1 MPNNQNAQ
9 NNQNNAQNPQNPP
22 VNNDKTTGDV
32 FITEKT
38 LEEIL
43 KKLNTQLGDEALKD
57 IIKQQQEALDKLNK
71 EFEEQLK
78 DKNDKIAE
86 LEKQLNDL
94 LVNQPLDPNNPTI
107 GATIVEL
114 KKQIEALR
122 QEAELEAKEQ
132 DEIKA
137 ELEKNT
143 NEDSITK
150 QELQTDIENLK
161 KQIADIK
168 GGLDPDFVLNDILKD
183 PIKAQ
188 EIIKEILKNPHNF
201 PPFNLNPLVDANADI
216 FAQVRET
223 LNTARELLRLLAT
236 IEYING
242 DFQKDVANMKQEM
255 KDYLQQLLDKRDEG
269 LNQFETLIKAL
280 ESEIKNI
287 NIALEI
293 LQKEKNEFDLIKA
306 DTKYYYDE
314 TFALWALCDDYAK
327 FCEKLKNDCIT
338 LRDDMLQIKVDID
351 EIKEATRNYHDKVE
365 FWHDSIMRLDIDK
378 LVARINQLEAQI
390 EAMAER
396 KREEIIQALDMLRG
410 QILAELK
417 EIYLDY
423 KAFLES
429 DFKYYNIEMDRF
441 CREIIELIDD
451 KKLEAL
457 DQINITTLSSL
468 ASLNEAK
475 KLSIDLIKFQTDEGI
490 EELTQHKTDYIVE
503 LQDTK
508 VDSINSINEAFA
520 GVGKSFMAEMAR
532 INNEILGI
540 KGELIAFGKDFKTE
554 HLTSSQT
561 WTSPAGAKRNYF
573 VFLQGGSGYDNTGIN
588 GEATSFGDIRS
599 VNGGLG
605 ASAGRGSSGDS
616 AFFAVQ
622 LNGGT
627 SVNISVGN
635 GRTPGFV
642 SICYS
647 VNN

>member
-1 MPNNQNAQ
+1 MPNTNQNQAQ
-9 NNQNNAQNPQNPP
+9 TPP
-22 VNNDKTTGDV
+22 AAVIDKTTGDIFV
-32 FITEKT
+32 TEKT
-38 LEEIL
+38 LESIL
-43 KKLNTQLGDEALKD
+43 KKLNAQLGDDALKD
-57 IIKQQQEALDKLNK
+57 VIKQQQEALDKLNK

-94 LVNQPLDPNNPTI
+94 LINQPLDPNNPTI

-114 KKQIEALR
+114 KKQIEALK
-122 QEAELEAKEQ
+122 QEAALESKEQ

-143 NEDSITK
+143 LNDDTTK
-150 QELQTDIENLK
+150 QEIKAELEDLK
-161 KQIADIK
+161 KKFEDIK
-168 GGLDPDFVLNDILKD
+168 NGLDPDFVLNDILKD
-183 PIKAQ
+183 PTKAQ

-242 DFQKDVANMKQEM
+242 DFQKDVANMKDEM
-255 KDYLQQLLDKRDEG
+255 KKYLEELVNKRDDG
-269 LNQFETLIKAL
+269 LKQFETLIKAL
-280 ESEIKNI
+280 EDEIKNI
-287 NIALEI
+287 NQIINL
-293 LQKEKNEFDLIKA
+293 LQKEKLEFDLVRA
-306 DTKYYYDE
+306 DAKYYYDE
-314 TFALWALCDDYAK
+314 TFKLWALCNDYAK

-338 LRDDMLQIKVDID
+338 LRDDMLQNKLDI
-351 EIKEATRNYHDKVE
+351 EKIKEETRNLHDRVE
-365 FWHDSIMRLDIDK
+365 FWHESIMRLDIDK
-378 LVARINQLEAQI
+378 LVDRINMLESKI
-390 EAMAER
+390 NDMAER
-396 KREEIIQALDMLRG
+396 KRQEVIEAINALREQVLN
-410 QILAELK
+410 ELK

-429 DFKYYNIEMDRF
+429 DFKFYNVEMDRF

-457 DQINITTLSSL
+457 DEINITTLSSL
-468 ASLNEAK
+468 ASLKQAK
-475 KLSIDLIKFQTDEGI
+475 ELSLDLIKYQTDEGI

-520 GVGKSFMAEMAR
+520 NVGKSFMSEMAR

-540 KGELIAFGKDFKTE
+540 KGELIAYGKDFKTE
-554 HLTSSQT
+554 YLTTSQT

-573 VFLQGGSGYDNTGIN
+573 IFLQGGSGYDNSNNN
-588 GEATSFGDIRS
+588 GGATSFGDMRS

-605 ASAGRGSSGDS
+605 SSAGRGSSGDS

-622 LNGGT
+622 LEGNT
-627 SVNISVGN
+627 AVTISVGE
-635 GRTPGFV
+635 GRTSGYV
-642 SICYS
+642 SISYS
-647 VNN
+647 LDN

>member
-1 MPNNQNAQ
+1 MPNTNQNQAQ
-9 NNQNNAQNPQNPP
+9 TPP
-22 VNNDKTTGDV
+22 AAVIDKTTGDIFV
-32 FITEKT
+32 TEKT
-38 LEEIL
+38 LESIL
-43 KKLNTQLGDEALKD
+43 KKLNAQLGDDALKD
-57 IIKQQQEALDKLNK
+57 VIKQQQEALDKLNK

-94 LVNQPLDPNNPTI
+94 LINQPLDPNNPTI

-114 KKQIEALR
+114 KKQIEALK
-122 QEAELEAKEQ
+122 QEAALESKEQ

-143 NEDSITK
+143 LNDDTTK
-150 QELQTDIENLK
+150 QEIKAELEDLK
-161 KQIADIK
+161 KKFEDIK
-168 GGLDPDFVLNDILKD
+168 NGLDPDFVLNDILKD
-183 PIKAQ
+183 PTKAQ

-223 LNTARELLRLLAT
+223 LNTARELLRLLST

-242 DFQKDVANMKQEM
+242 DFQKDVANMKDEM
-255 KDYLQQLLDKRDEG
+255 KKYLEELVNKRDDG
-269 LNQFETLIKAL
+269 LKQFETLIKAL
-280 ESEIKNI
+280 EDEIKNI
-287 NIALEI
+287 NQIINL
-293 LQKEKNEFDLIKA
+293 LQKEKLEFDLIRA
-306 DTKYYYDE
+306 DAKYYYDE
-314 TFALWALCDDYAK
+314 TFKLWALCNDYAK

-338 LRDDMLQIKVDID
+338 LRDDMLQNKLDI
-351 EIKEATRNYHDKVE
+351 EKIKEETRNLHDRVE
-365 FWHDSIMRLDIDK
+365 FWHESIMRLDIDK
-378 LVARINQLEAQI
+378 LVDRINMLESKI
-390 EAMAER
+390 NEMAER
-396 KREEIIQALDMLRG
+396 KRQEVIEAINALREQVLN
-410 QILAELK
+410 ELK

-429 DFKYYNIEMDRF
+429 DFKFYNVEMDRF

-457 DQINITTLSSL
+457 DEINITTLSSL
-468 ASLNEAK
+468 ASLKQAK
-475 KLSIDLIKFQTDEGI
+475 ELSLDLIKYQTDEGI

-520 GVGKSFMAEMAR
+520 NVGKSFMSEMAR

-540 KGELIAFGKDFKTE
+540 KGELIAYGKDFKTE
-554 HLTSSQT
+554 YLTTSQT
-561 WTSPAGAKRNYF
+561 WTAPSGAKRNYF
-573 VFLQGGSGYDNTGIN
+573 IFLQGGSGYDNSNDN
-588 GEATSFGDIRS
+588 GGATSFGDMRS

-605 ASAGRGSSGDS
+605 SSAGRGSSGDS

-622 LNGGT
+622 LEGNT
-627 SVNISVGN
+627 AVTISVGE
-635 GRTPGFV
+635 GRTSGYV
-642 SICYS
+642 SISYS
-647 VNN
+647 LDN

>member
-1 MPNNQNAQ
+1 MPNTNQNQAQ
-9 NNQNNAQNPQNPP
+9 TPP
-22 VNNDKTTGDV
+22 AAVIDKTTGDIFV
-32 FITEKT
+32 TEKT
-38 LEEIL
+38 LESIL
-43 KKLNTQLGDEALKD
+43 KKLNAQLGDDALKD
-57 IIKQQQEALDKLNK
+57 VIKQQQEALDKLNK

-94 LVNQPLDPNNPTI
+94 LINQPLDPNNPTI

-114 KKQIEALR
+114 KKQIEALK
-122 QEAELEAKEQ
+122 QEAALESKEQ

-143 NEDSITK
+143 LNDDTTK
-150 QELQTDIENLK
+150 QEIKAELEDLK
-161 KQIADIK
+161 KKFEDIK
-168 GGLDPDFVLNDILKD
+168 NGLDPDFVLNDILKD
-183 PIKAQ
+183 PTKAQ

-223 LNTARELLRLLAT
+223 LNTARELLRLLST

-242 DFQKDVANMKQEM
+242 DFQKDVANMKDEM
-255 KDYLQQLLDKRDEG
+255 KKYLEELVNKRDDG
-269 LNQFETLIKAL
+269 LKQFETLIKAL
-280 ESEIKNI
+280 EDEIKNI
-287 NIALEI
+287 NQIINL
-293 LQKEKNEFDLIKA
+293 LQKEKLEFDLVRA
-306 DTKYYYDE
+306 DAKYYYDE
-314 TFALWALCDDYAK
+314 TFKLWALCNDYAK

-338 LRDDMLQIKVDID
+338 LRDDMLQNKLDI
-351 EIKEATRNYHDKVE
+351 EKIKEETRNLHDRVE
-365 FWHDSIMRLDIDK
+365 FWHESIMRLDIDK
-378 LVARINQLEAQI
+378 LVDRINMLESKI
-390 EAMAER
+390 NEMAER
-396 KREEIIQALDMLRG
+396 KRQEVIEAINALREQVLN
-410 QILAELK
+410 ELK

-429 DFKYYNIEMDRF
+429 DFKFYNVEMDRF

-457 DQINITTLSSL
+457 DEINITTLSSL
-468 ASLNEAK
+468 ASLKQAK
-475 KLSIDLIKFQTDEGI
+475 ELSLDLIKYQTDEGI

-520 GVGKSFMAEMAR
+520 NVGKSFMSEMAR

-540 KGELIAFGKDFKTE
+540 KGELIAYGKDFKTE
-554 HLTSSQT
+554 YLTTSQT
-561 WTSPAGAKRNYF
+561 WTSPSGAKRNYF
-573 VFLQGGSGYDNTGIN
+573 IFLQGGSGYDNSNNN
-588 GEATSFGDIRS
+588 GGATSFGDMRS

-605 ASAGRGSSGDS
+605 SSAGRGSSGDS

-622 LNGGT
+622 LEGNT
-627 SVNISVGN
+627 AVTISVGE
-635 GRTPGFV
+635 GRTSGYV
-642 SICYS
+642 SISYS
-647 VNN
+647 LDN

>member
-1 MPNNQNAQ
+1 MPNTNQ
-9 NNQNNAQNPQNPP
+9 NAQNPQNPP

-43 KKLNTQLGDEALKD
+43 KKLNTQLGDDALKD
-57 IIKQQQEALDKLNK
+57 VIKQQQEALDKLNK

-94 LVNQPLDPNNPTI
+94 LVNQPLNPQDPTI

-255 KDYLQQLLDKRDEG
+255 KDYLQQLLDKRDET
-269 LNQFETLIKAL
+269 LLQFETLINGL
-280 ESEIKNI
+280 ETEVKDITQS
-287 NIALEI
+287 LEI
-293 LQKEKNEFDLIKA
+293 LQNEKDKFELIKQ

-314 TFALWALCDDYAK
+314 TFALYVMCDDYVK
-327 FCEKLKNDCIT
+327 FCERIKNDCIT
-338 LRDDMLQIKVDID
+338 LRDDMLQIKVDINQ
-351 EIKEATRNYHDKVE
+351 IKDDTKTLHDKVA
-365 FWHDSIMRLDIDK
+365 FWHESIMKLDIDK
-378 LVARINQLEAQI
+378 LVAKVNMLESRIE
-390 EAMAER
+390 EMAER
-396 KREEIIQALDMLRG
+396 KREEIIAALNTLQNQMLDDLR
-410 QILAELK
+410 

-423 KAFLES
+423 KAFLEAQYK
-429 DFKYYNIEMDRF
+429 DYNANLDKLLRDILK
-441 CREIIELIDD
+441 LIDD
-451 KKLEAL
+451 KKLETLNA
-457 DQINITTLSSL
+457 INTLTLSSL
-468 ASLNEAK
+468 ESLKKAK
-475 KLSIDLIKFQTDEGI
+475 ELAIDLIKFQTDEGI
-490 EELTQHKTDYIVE
+490 KELTQHKSDYIVE

-561 WTSPAGAKRNYF
+561 WTTPAGAKRNYF
-573 VFLQGGSGYDNTGIN
+573 VFLQGGSGYDNSAGN
-588 GEATSFGDIRS
+588 GGATSFGDIRS
-599 VNGGLG
+599 VAGGLG

-622 LNGGT
+622 LAGNT
-627 SVNISVGN
+627 SITISVGG
-635 GRTPGFV
+635 GRTPGYV
-642 SICYS
+642 SISYS

>member
-1 MPNNQNAQ
+1 MPNTNQNQAQ
-9 NNQNNAQNPQNPP
+9 TPP
-22 VNNDKTTGDV
+22 AAVIDKTTGDIFV
-32 FITEKT
+32 TEKT
-38 LEEIL
+38 LESIL
-43 KKLNTQLGDEALKD
+43 KKLNAQLGDDALKD
-57 IIKQQQEALDKLNK
+57 VIKQQQEALDKLNK

-94 LVNQPLDPNNPTI
+94 LINQPLDPNNPTI

-114 KKQIEALR
+114 KKQIEALK
-122 QEAELEAKEQ
+122 QEAALESKEQ

-143 NEDSITK
+143 LNDDTTK
-150 QELQTDIENLK
+150 QEIKAELEDLK
-161 KQIADIK
+161 KKFEDIK
-168 GGLDPDFVLNDILKD
+168 NGLDPDFVLNDILKD
-183 PIKAQ
+183 PTKAQ

-242 DFQKDVANMKQEM
+242 DFQKDVANMKDEM
-255 KDYLQQLLDKRDEG
+255 KKYLEELVNKRDDG
-269 LNQFETLIKAL
+269 LKQFETLIKAL
-280 ESEIKNI
+280 EDEIKNI
-287 NIALEI
+287 NQIINL
-293 LQKEKNEFDLIKA
+293 LQKEKLEFDLVRA
-306 DTKYYYDE
+306 DAKYYYDE
-314 TFALWALCDDYAK
+314 TFKLWALCNDYAK

-338 LRDDMLQIKVDID
+338 LRDDMLQNKLDI
-351 EIKEATRNYHDKVE
+351 EKIKEETRNLHDRVE
-365 FWHDSIMRLDIDK
+365 FWHESIMRLDIDK
-378 LVARINQLEAQI
+378 LVDRINMLESKI
-390 EAMAER
+390 NEMAER
-396 KREEIIQALDMLRG
+396 KRQEVIEAINALREQVLN
-410 QILAELK
+410 ELK

-429 DFKYYNIEMDRF
+429 DFKFYNVEMDRF

-457 DQINITTLSSL
+457 DEINITTLSSL
-468 ASLNEAK
+468 ASLKQAK
-475 KLSIDLIKFQTDEGI
+475 ELSLDLIKYQTDEGI

-520 GVGKSFMAEMAR
+520 NVGKSFMSEMAR

-540 KGELIAFGKDFKTE
+540 KGELIAYGKDFKTE
-554 HLTSSQT
+554 YLTTSQT

-573 VFLQGGSGYDNTGIN
+573 IFLQGGSGYDNSNNN
-588 GEATSFGDIRS
+588 GGATSFGDMRS

-605 ASAGRGSSGDS
+605 SSAGRGSSGDS

-622 LNGGT
+622 LEGNT
-627 SVNISVGN
+627 AVTISVGE
-635 GRTPGFV
+635 GRTSGYV
-642 SICYS
+642 SISYS
-647 VNN
+647 LDN